1 MIDDQQTTRGPRK
14 NAAEDIIPDRPR
26 CNVMGVIMQQV
37 DANNSVVTLAIV
49 DKFGELVSH
58 VCLSKLMPP
67 RKFKPK
73 SQIGGPQMTEEEQ
86 QRDKKHML
94 SHKDE
99 SLEHEK
105 DKTKIQ
111 ELIKKFEVDL
121 IVVGANKLEA
131 RQLKITLSQIAENLK
146 TLNSNDEETRKENDK
161 EAFVIWGSLE
171 VPKLFSNSHL
181 SQKLL
186 KGADPVLKQAISLAR
201 FE

>member
-1 MIDDQQTTRGPRK
+1 
-14 NAAEDIIPDRPR
+14 
-26 CNVMGVIMQQV
+26 
-37 DANNSVVTLAIV
+37 
-49 DKFGELVSH
+49 
-58 VCLSKLMPP
+58 
-67 RKFKPK
+67 
-73 SQIGGPQMTEEEQ
+73 
-86 QRDKKHML
+86 
-94 SHKDE
+94 
-99 SLEHEK
+99 
-105 DKTKIQ
+105 
-111 ELIKKFEVDL
+111 LIKKFEVDL

-146 TLNSNDEETRKENDK
+146 NYGNDDDTRKENDK